1 MKDFSEATR
10 VQMPAL
16 VHLTRLGY
24 KYFGKISEESAGST
38 YDPDTNILLN
48 VFKEQF
54 VKLNPG
60 QEGLV
65 AQTLKDI
72 RLELNNDDL
81 GRSFYKR
88 LTTISPTKL
97 IDFENPENNTF
108 HFTAEFTCRNGED
121 NFRPDITLFI
131 NGLPLVFIEV
141 KKPNN
146 HGGMVAEANR
156 MTLQRFPN
164 KKFRRFI
171 NITQLMIF
179 SNNME
184 YDTKGGIVPIEGA
197 FYCTAARKT
206 APFNCFR
213 EENIGNAQTAPF
225 IKDFPYKPIDTL
237 QEKKI
242 LEDFN
247 CQVIHTHVEY
257 QSNLKVNTPTNRII
271 TSMCSKERLL
281 FLLKYGIAYVK
292 MEREVDGKIESLDQK
307 HIMRYQ
313 QMFAALAVRKKLSEG
328 VKSGIIWH
336 TQGSGKTA
344 LSFYLSY
351 ILTDYYAKQN
361 KVPKFY
367 FIVDR
372 LDLLEQATQEF
383 EARGLVVSTAN
394 TRNELMEQFRDNQAQ
409 TNSTGKAEITVVN
422 IQRFAED
429 KERVRLNTYATN
441 LQRIFIM
448 DEAHRGYK
456 PGGCFLANLFEADPD
471 AIKIA
476 LTGTP
481 LLAEERSSCKVFGDY
496 IHTYYYDRSIQDGYT
511 LKIIRE
517 DIETSYREQISQAFE
532 KLEVL
537 VKKKDIKKSDIIEH
551 ETYVRE
557 LLRYMIKD
565 LQDFRDIQGDQT
577 LGGMII
583 CETSGQARKLYELFD
598 EIQDELNETRKKK
611 LNMKAGLILH
621 DSDDKE
627 TRKQIVKDFKKNMT
641 IDMLIVFNMLLTGF
655 DAPRLKRLYFGR
667 KLKDHNLL
675 QAITR
680 VNRPYRNM
688 KYGYLIDFA
697 DIKQNFIQTNE
708 AYLLELN
715 RYNDVDVL
723 GNNITDT
730 FASVIEDKETIIEKM
745 KEIKQ
750 TLFEYSYDNAEEFT
764 YEISTLEDKAQLL
777 QLKDALSTAKDMAN
791 MVRTFGDEQMK
802 EEFAKVEITK
812 LPLLLQEVQ
821 RRIDMINQKEA
832 FETSEDT
839 KIQINKAMLNVEF
852 NFSNVGSEELKMI
865 GSKEDL
871 QNKFQAAINTFIN
884 NIDPDDPEFI
894 TIQEAFRQRFK
905 EHGFTIDTMAK
916 FNEQTK
922 ALDEI
927 LQKLRALEEK
937 NRRLLSK
944 YNGDVKFARVHKR
957 IREENDKRKIEGKP
971 VLFSQYDD
979 DIMGMLKTIKADVD
993 GKVYNRNDILKKD
1006 AYFEQTVLMLI
1017 NNCVIAHFPKLKPQY
1032 EDYKFIERRISQ
1044 QYLSQY
1050 HDTYAYA

>member
-1 MKDFSEATR
+1 
-10 VQMPAL
+10 MPAL

-24 KYFGKISEESAGST
+24 SYFGKISEESVGVK
-38 YDPDTNILLN
+38 YDGDTNILLP
-48 VFKEQF
+48 VFREQF
-54 VKLNPG
+54 MKLNPG
-60 QEGLV
+60 KEGLV
-65 AQTLKDI
+65 EQTLKDI
-72 RLELNNDDL
+72 RMELNNDDL

-88 LTTISPTKL
+88 LTSVSPIKL
-97 IDFENPENNTF
+97 IDYDNPANNTF

-121 NFRPDITLFI
+121 NFRPDITLFV

-156 MTLQRFPN
+156 MTMQRFPN
-164 KKFRRFI
+164 KKYRRFI

-184 YDTKGGIVPIEGA
+184 YDAKGGIVPIEGA
-197 FYCTAARKT
+197 FYCTAARKS

-213 EENIGNAQTAPF
+213 EENVGNKPVAPF
-225 IKDFPYKPIDTL
+225 INDFPYKEIDAE
-237 QEKKI
+237 QEKQI
-242 LEDFN
+242 LKDFN

-257 QSNLKVNTPTNRII
+257 QSNLNVNTPTNRII

-292 MEREVDGKIESLDQK
+292 SEREVDGKIESTDQK

-313 QMFAALAVRKKLSEG
+313 QMFAALAIRQKLSEG
-328 VKSGIIWH
+328 VKSGIVWH

-351 ILTDYYAKQN
+351 ILTDFYAKQN

-383 EARGLVVSTAN
+383 EARGLIVSTAN
-394 TRNELMEQFRDNQAQ
+394 SKKELMEQFRDNQAQ
-409 TNSTGKAEITVVN
+409 NNLSGQAEITVVN

-429 KERVRLNTYATN
+429 HERVNLNSYATN

-456 PGGCFLANLFEADPD
+456 PGGCFLANLFDADPD
-471 AIKIA
+471 SIKIA

-496 IHTYYYDRSIQDGYT
+496 LHTYYYDRSIQDGYT

-517 DIETSYREQISQAFE
+517 DIETSYRDNINKAFE

-537 VKKKDIKKSDIIEH
+537 VEKKEIRKSDIIEH

-557 LLRYMIKD
+557 LLRFMITD
-565 LQDFRDIQGDQT
+565 LQNFRDIHGDQT

-583 CETSGQARKLYELFD
+583 CETSGQARKLYELFN
-598 EIQDELNETRKKK
+598 EIQDELNQDRKKK
-611 LNMKAGLILH
+611 LNLKAGLILH

-680 VNRPYRNM
+680 VNRPYPGM
-688 KYGYLIDFA
+688 KNGFLIDFA
-697 DIKQNFIQTNE
+697 DIKQNFEQTNE
-708 AYLLELN
+708 AYMLELN
-715 RYNDVDVL
+715 RFNDVDVQ

-730 FASVIEDKETIIEKM
+730 FTSVIEDKDAIIAQM

-750 TLFEYSYDNAEEFT
+750 VLFDYSYDNAEEFSS
-764 YEISTLEDKAQLL
+764 EISTLEDKEQLIE
-777 QLKDALSTAKDMAN
+777 LKNALTSAKDMAN
-791 MVRTFGDEQMK
+791 LVRTFGDDEMK
-802 EEFAKVEITK
+802 ERFAKVEITK
-812 LPLLLQEVQ
+812 LPNLLQEVQ
-821 RRIDMINQKEA
+821 HRIDMINQKEA
-832 FETSEDT
+832 FEVSDET
-839 KIQINKAMLNVEF
+839 KLHINEAMLNVEF
-852 NFSNVGSEELKMI
+852 NFSKVASEELKLI
-865 GSKEDL
+865 GSTDDL
-871 QNKFQAAINTFIN
+871 QNKFQSAIHAFID
-884 NIDPDDPEFI
+884 NIDPDDPEYL

-905 EHGFTIDTMAK
+905 EHGFIVDSMAK
-916 FNEQTK
+916 FNEQTA

-927 LQKLRALEEK
+927 LQRLKDLDNK
-937 NRRLLSK
+937 NKQLLKK
-944 YNGDVKFARVHKR
+944 YNGDAKFARVHKR
-957 IREENDKRKIEGKP
+957 IREENEKRKQEHKP

-979 DIMGMLKTIKADVD
+979 DIMQMLVTIKTDVD
-993 GKVYNRNDILKKD
+993 GKVYDRNDILKKD
-1006 AYFEQTVLMLI
+1006 AYFESTVLMLI
-1017 NNCVIAHFPKLKPQY
+1017 NNCVVAKFPNLKPQV

-1044 QYLSQY
+1044 QYLNQY
-1050 HDTYAYA
+1050 NATYACA